1 MGLLDF
7 LRRRDDDE
15 PRRKADR
22 LVLDDEADDAD
33 DEDEDRFDEKSAPDD
48 RAENGPFDV
57 TEANPAK
64 RYVDLGAIR
73 IPARDGLGLRLEVE
87 ERTKRLVAVALD
99 YRGST
104 MQVQAFAAPRSSGLW
119 HPIRTQLAEQVTK
132 QGGLVDE
139 LDSGL
144 GPVLD
149 TKIPVM
155 QGNSSQRRSA
165 RFLGVDGPRWFLRGV
180 LTGEALRDEAARD
193 AMEGL
198 FRSIVVVRGDEAMP
212 PRELLTLVV
221 PKAMADHMADGQA
234 RAKNSTASD
243 ALAGAGVPEQA
254 REARGAATTDS
265 ADADADAVPADAARG
280 ADDPAPAVSHK
291 GDESAPGSA
300 RSARRAR
307 RAKRDD

>member
-22 LVLDDEADDAD
+22 LVVDDDDLDEIDDAD
-33 DEDEDRFDEKSAPDD
+33 DDEDDDDRFDEKSAPDD
-48 RAENGPFDV
+48 RDELGPFDV

-87 ERTKRLVAVALD
+87 ERSKRLVAVALD
-99 YRGST
+99 YKGST

-119 HPIRTQLAEQVTK
+119 HPIRTQLAEQVEK
-132 QGGLVDE
+132 QGGLAEE
-139 LDSGL
+139 LDSPL

-149 TKIPVM
+149 TKIPIV
-155 QGNSSQRRSA
+155 QGGGGTQRRSA
-165 RFLGVDGPRWFLRGV
+165 RFIGVDGPRWFLRGV
-180 LTGEALRDEAARD
+180 LTGEALRDADARD
-193 AMEGL
+193 AMEEL

-221 PKAMADHMADGQA
+221 PKAMAEHMAEGQA
-234 RAKNSTASD
+234 RAKDDSATGAIATAV
-243 ALAGAGVPEQA
+243 GQA
-254 REARGAATTDS
+254 KGGGATTE
-265 ADADADAVPADAARG
+265 ATKAADAVADAK
-280 ADDPAPAVSHK
+280 PAS
-291 GDESAPGSA
+291 GSA
-300 RSARRAR
+300 KRARRAR
-307 RAKRDD
+307 RDD